1 MIGVDITG
9 GMMLW
14 INMRRDVST
23 EGCQTLAGSML
34 CRSKSSR

>member
-1 MIGVDITG
+1 MMGVDIRG

-14 INMRRDVST
+14 TNMRREVPT
-23 EGCQTLAGSML
+23 EGCQTLAGSMH